1 MTITTRK
8 TRLNYTPKQ
17 KCEYA
22 RLMVEEHYSNQQ
34 IMDISGAGATAVAR
48 WKKQYLDE
56 QRGEFTQNKIP
67 LDADKR
73 LIEELKKRVGRIK
86 RGCTSIKK
94 SNRLVHTRQSKFKVM
109 IGFL

>member
-8 TRLNYTPKQ
+8 IRLNYTPKQ

-34 IMDISGAGATAVAR
+34 IMDISGATAVAR

-56 QRGEFTQNKIP
+56 QRGQFTQNKIP

-73 LIEELKKRVGRIK
+73 LIEALKK
-86 RGCTSIKK
+86 S
-94 SNRLVHTRQSKFKVM
+94 
-109 IGFL
+109 

>member
-1 MTITTRK
+1 MTMTTRK
-8 TRLNYTPKQ
+8 TRLNYTSKQ

-22 RLMVEEHYSNQQ
+22 RLMVKEHYSNQQ

-56 QRGEFTQNKIP
+56 QLGEFTQNKIP

-73 LIEELKKRVGRIK
+73 LIEELKKELAESRKDV
-86 RGCTSIKK
+86 
-94 SNRLVHTRQSKFKVM
+94 RLF
-109 IGFL
+109 

>member
-1 MTITTRK
+1 MAMTTRK
-8 TRLNYTPKQ
+8 TRLNYTSKQ
-17 KCEYA
+17 KGEYA

-67 LDADKR
+67 LVADKR
-73 LIEELKKRVGRIK
+73 LIEELKKELAES
-86 RGCTSIKK
+86 RGDVRLLKK
-94 SNRLVHTRQSKFKVM
+94 ATALFIRDNPKLK
-109 IGFL
+109 

>member
-1 MTITTRK
+1 MTMTTRK
-8 TRLNYTPKQ
+8 TRLNYTSKQ
-17 KCEYA
+17 KCEHA

-56 QRGEFTQNKIP
+56 QLGEFTQNKIP

-73 LIEELKKRVGRIK
+73 LIEELKKELAESREDVRLL
-86 RGCTSIKK
+86 KK
-94 SNRLVHTRQSKFKVM
+94 ATALFIRDNPNLK
-109 IGFL
+109 

>member
-1 MTITTRK
+1 MTITNRK
-8 TRLNYTPKQ
+8 TRLNYTSKQ
-17 KCEYA
+17 KSEYA

-73 LIEELKKRVGRIK
+73 LIEELKKELAESREDVRLL
-86 RGCTSIKK
+86 KK
-94 SNRLVHTRQSKFKVM
+94 ATALFIRDNPNLK
-109 IGFL
+109 